1 MPSHAL
7 IPPSLINPSFLQINA
22 TCWWG
27 VAQLGV
33 EKPLVASSV
42 ASKNTATNKT
52 PLIAQRMAVRTLC
65 HQLLIQANRVDEL
78 DDSQF
83 PYRLKQH
90 GDYLCFTHSHDY
102 VAVALNANR
111 PCGIDLELS
120 AVRWQT
126 VQRFYHP
133 DELVLLEGIAPDLR
147 QVLCRYL
154 WQIKE
159 CIVKVEQGLLIPTL
173 GRSLAPYIP
182 ELLTILMPY
191 SSQTAYPLSVTGE
204 SITEKAYGCIKISL
218 PIRVDN
224 SDYHIYLS
232 PYSRLVSLA

>member
-1 MPSHAL
+1 MPNPTL

-27 VAQLGV
+27 VAQLIE
-33 EKPLVASSV
+33 EKPVAANNV

-52 PLIAQRMAVRTLC
+52 PLAAQRMAVRTLC

-83 PYRLKQH
+83 PYRLKKH

-111 PCGIDLELS
+111 PCGIDIELS

-133 DELVLLEGIAPDLR
+133 DELALLEGIAPDLT

-182 ELLTILMPY
+182 ELLNILMPY
-191 SSQTAYPLSVTGE
+191 SSQTAYPF
-204 SITEKAYGCIKISL
+204 SITETLFNEEYYGCIKLSL

-224 SDYHIYLS
+224 SDYYIYLS

>member
-1 MPSHAL
+1 MLNPTL
-7 IPPSLINPSFLQINA
+7 IPPTLINPNFLQINQ
-22 TCWWG
+22 TFWWG

-33 EKPLVASSV
+33 EKPLA
-42 ASKNTATNKT
+42 ANHMTAATKATNKT

-65 HQLLIQANRVDEL
+65 HQLLIQANLVDEL

-102 VAVALNANR
+102 VAVALNTNR

-133 DELVLLEGIAPDLR
+133 DELALLEGIAPDLT

-182 ELLTILMPY
+182 ELLNILMPY
-191 SSQTAYPLSVTGE
+191 SSQTAYPF
-204 SITEKAYGCIKISL
+204 SITETLFNEEYYGCIKLSL

-224 SDYHIYLS
+224 SDYYIYLS